1 MLGFIISF
9 IFVLVAILLLRQDW
23 ANITVDA
30 PHSTVPPARLIIKD
44 ELSLYTGEA
53 DSKGLYLAI
62 LGQVFDVE
70 KGMKHYGPGGGY
82 RFFAGKDASLSFV
95 TGDFTDTGLTD
106 DLSSLSPAQ
115 VVSLYDW
122 LAFYHKD
129 YEPVD
134 WWDGSTVRVE
144 SPPRPCYR
152 WRQPWS
158 RGGDSRTKPWLRSN
172 TSQPATRSGTLPG
185 GDGSGAPPR
194 VVECRETGPAYL
206 GSCSLLAR
214 AALAVCVS
222 RIPPCWKTQTF
233 RSTRTAPL
241 TRTRVLSE
249 NRGLWEG

>member
-23 ANITVDA
+23 ANITGDA

-44 ELSLYTGEA
+44 ELSLYTGEEN
-53 DSKGLYLAI
+53 SKGLYLAI

-129 YEPVD
+129 YEPVGRLVGRFYSESGEPTEALLQVEAALEQGRRLKDQALAEKQHLPACNSEWNAARRGRVWCSTKSGGVQRD
-134 WWDGSTVRVE
+134 WAGVPRKLF
-144 SPPRPCYR
+144 SP
-152 WRQPWS
+152 
-158 RGGDSRTKPWLRSN
+158 
-172 TSQPATRSGTLPG
+172 
-185 GDGSGAPPR
+185 GSGR
-194 VVECRETGPAYL
+194 SRC
-206 GSCSLLAR
+206 
-214 AALAVCVS
+214 VCVQNS
-222 RIPPCWKTQTF
+222 STLENPNIQEYEDCPPHADSCPV
-233 RSTRTAPL
+233 R
-241 TRTRVLSE
+241 E
-249 NRGLWEG
+249 